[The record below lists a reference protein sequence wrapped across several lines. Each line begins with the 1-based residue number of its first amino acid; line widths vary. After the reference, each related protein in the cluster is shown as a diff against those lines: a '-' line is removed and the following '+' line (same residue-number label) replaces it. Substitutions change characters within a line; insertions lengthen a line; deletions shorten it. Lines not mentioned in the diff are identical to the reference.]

1 MHALLFAIL
10 AFALTQPP
18 LAWGCPHYPHAPP
31 QSLLVEETLENNGLL
46 YRLYDLDRDG
56 GRDYGLA
63 FQTGC
68 QTGTPPHFAC
78 EWPLFYLLG
87 DTHGP
92 TQVFIDVGSTMGLC
106 ENIRLYWSKG
116 EPWPKIQAQVSRFFP

>member
-18 LAWGCPHYPHAPP
+18 LAWGCPQYPHAPP
-31 QSLLVEETLENNGLL
+31 QSLLVEENLENNGLL

-68 QTGTPPHFAC
+68 KTGTPPNFTC
-78 EWPLFYLLG
+78 EYPLFYLFG
-87 DTHGP
+87 DTRGP
-92 TQVFIDVGSTMGLC
+92 TRVFVDIKVEGRC
-106 ENIRLYWSKG
+106 EDIRLYWSKG
-116 EPWPKIQAQVSRFFP
+116 EKWPRIQAQIRGT